1 MQIIA
6 HELKKAGI
14 TLDPEEL
21 RVEGVRW
28 EMEHSGR
35 NGRIAQQFVKWYLGN
50 SQGLRNLR
58 TNKRLTKL
66 FSEKF
71 QKSIDKRHSIL

>member
-1 MQIIA
+1 MN
-6 HELKKAGI
+6 EKAGI

-35 NGRIAQQFVKWYLGN
+35 NGRIAQQFVKWYLAIV
-50 SQGLRNLR
+50 GLNDFR
-58 TNKRLTKL
+58 
-66 FSEKF
+66 
-71 QKSIDKRHSIL
+71 

>member
-50 SQGLRNLR
+50 R
-58 TNKRLTKL
+58 KA
-66 FSEKF
+66 
-71 QKSIDKRHSIL
+71 

>member
-1 MQIIA
+1 MLQNPQNPA
-6 HELKKAGI
+6 AFFNFGNELKKAGI

-50 SQGLRNLR
+50 R
-58 TNKRLTKL
+58 KA
-66 FSEKF
+66 
-71 QKSIDKRHSIL
+71 